1 MAYRRIFPLLLSF
14 LAIHA
19 GAAELG
25 EPRVSS
31 YKGQALVADI
41 ELSGLDNPAGAVQ
54 VRVANP
60 DVYRGASLAVPAVL
74 SALTL
79 SVVQKGGKPFVH
91 VTSNRPVDTDMLH
104 LFLELGQGNVRD
116 VRLATLW
123 LPADPR
129 PAPPPPPPP
138 PPPVAAVAPVAVA
151 PLPAPVPPP
160 EAPAPAPERRIA
172 VHAPA
177 PLHLAAVNTAL
188 PRSVRAASPA
198 SCKASASSNACA
210 VLDTKNV
217 ALQARLVG
225 LEDKIK
231 LLEATLAPAKAAAAA
246 TATAA
251 AALTAPPAD
260 AHAPSIVPPLP
271 AVKAAPV
278 PVLVV
283 PKKPKPAVPA
293 TAPSATPW
301 IWIGVAATVGLAAL
315 GAIAWLLLRWRRN
328 KASKPAGE
336 PAPAM
341 PKTTFIAT
349 LKQRFARNKP
359 APAEA

>member
-1 MAYRRIFPLLLSF
+1 MAYRRIFPLLLSL
-14 LAIHA
+14 LAVHA

-41 ELSGLDNPAGAVQ
+41 ELSGLDDPAAAVQ

-60 DVYRGASLAVPAVL
+60 DVYRGANLGVPPLL

-79 SVVQKGGKPFVH
+79 SVVRKGAKQFVH
-91 VTSNRPVDTDMLH
+91 VTSNRPVDTDLLH
-104 LFLELGQGNVRD
+104 LFLELGQGNQRD

-123 LPADPR
+123 LTADPR
-129 PAPPPPPPP
+129 PAPAPAPIPVAVVPPEPAPVVAAPPPPPA
-138 PPPVAAVAPVAVA
+138 PPPVRTVT
-151 PLPAPVPPP
+151 LPAPTP
-160 EAPAPAPERRIA
+160 
-172 VHAPA
+172 APA

-188 PRSVRAASPA
+188 PRSVRGAPPA
-198 SCKASASSNACA
+198 SCKASSSSNACA

-217 ALQARLVG
+217 ALQAKLVG

-246 TATAA
+246 TATVA

-271 AVKAAPV
+271 AVKPAPA
-278 PVLVV
+278 PVLVI
-283 PKKPKPAVPA
+283 PKKSKPAAP
-293 TAPSATPW
+293 APSGTPW

-328 KASKPAGE
+328 KAPKPAGE

-341 PKTTFIAT
+341 PKTSFIVS
-349 LKQRFARNKP
+349 LKQRFARNKA

>member
-129 PAPPPPPPP
+129 PAPPPPPPS
-138 PPPVAAVAPVAVA
+138 VAAVAPVAVA

-160 EAPAPAPERRIA
+160 EAPAPERRIAVQA

-177 PLHLAAVNTAL
+177 PLPLAAVNTAL

-217 ALQARLVG
+217 ALQAKLVG

-251 AALTAPPAD
+251 AALTAPSAD
-260 AHAPSIVPPLP
+260 PHAPSIVPPLP
-271 AVKAAPV
+271 AIKTAPV
-278 PVLVV
+278 PVLVT

-293 TAPSATPW
+293 PAPSATPW
-301 IWIGVAATVGLAAL
+301 IWIGVAGTVGLAAL

-328 KASKPAGE
+328 KAPKPAGE

>member
-25 EPRVSS
+25 EPRVST

-54 VRVANP
+54 VRVANL

-138 PPPVAAVAPVAVA
+138 VAAVAPVVVT
-151 PLPAPVPPP
+151 PPAPVPPT
-160 EAPAPAPERRIA
+160 ELPAPAPVHPGK

-177 PLHLAAVNTAL
+177 PLHLATVNTAL
-188 PRSVRAASPA
+188 PRSVRVASPA

-217 ALQARLVG
+217 ALQAKLVG

-278 PVLVV
+278 PVLVT
-283 PKKPKPAVPA
+283 PKKPKPAVLASAP
-293 TAPSATPW
+293 APSATPW
-301 IWIGVAATVGLAAL
+301 VWIGVAATVGLAAL

-328 KASKPAGE
+328 KAPKPAGAPT
-336 PAPAM
+336 PAV
-341 PKTTFIAT
+341 PKITFIAG

>member
-1 MAYRRIFPLLLSF
+1 MACRRTFSLLLSL
-14 LAIHA
+14 LAFHA
-19 GAAELG
+19 NAAELG

-104 LFLELGQGNVRD
+104 LYLELGQGSVRD

-129 PAPPPPPPP
+129 PAPPPA
-138 PPPVAAVAPVAVA
+138 PVVVVAPVVAA
-151 PLPAPVPPP
+151 PLPAPVLPAEVPAP
-160 EAPAPAPERRIA
+160 ARAPAPDRRVA

-177 PLHLAAVNTAL
+177 ALPLAAVNTAL
-188 PRSVRAASPA
+188 PRSVRAAAPA

-217 ALQARLVG
+217 ALQAKLAG

-231 LLEATLAPAKAAAAA
+231 LLEATLAPA
-246 TATAA
+246 TAA

-260 AHAPSIVPPLP
+260 AQAPSIVPPLP

-278 PVLVV
+278 PVLVT

-293 TAPSATPW
+293 PAPSATPW
-301 IWIGVAATVGLAAL
+301 VWIGVAATVGLAAL

-328 KASKPAGE
+328 KVLKPPGV
-336 PAPAM
+336 PG
-341 PKTTFIAT
+341 TSFIAS

>member
-1 MAYRRIFPLLLSF
+1 MAYRRIFSLLLSF

-25 EPRVSS
+25 EPRVST

-138 PPPVAAVAPVAVA
+138 VAAVAPVVVT
-151 PLPAPVPPP
+151 PPAPVPPT
-160 EAPAPAPERRIA
+160 ELPAPAPVHPGN

-177 PLHLAAVNTAL
+177 PLHLATVNTAL
-188 PRSVRAASPA
+188 PRSVRVASPA

-217 ALQARLVG
+217 ALQAKLVG

-231 LLEATLAPAKAAAAA
+231 LLEATLAPATAAAAA

-260 AHAPSIVPPLP
+260 PHAPSIVPPLP
-271 AVKAAPV
+271 AIKAAPV
-278 PVLVV
+278 PVLVT
-283 PKKPKPAVPA
+283 PKKPKPAVLASAP
-293 TAPSATPW
+293 APSATPGV
-301 IWIGVAATVGLAAL
+301 WIGVAATVGLTAL
-315 GAIAWLLLRWRRN
+315 GAIAWLLLRWRRK
-328 KASKPAGE
+328 KAPKPAGAPT
-336 PAPAM
+336 PAV
-341 PKTTFIAT
+341 PKITFIAS

>member
-14 LAIHA
+14 LAVHA

-123 LPADPR
+123 LPSDPR
-129 PAPPPPPPP
+129 PAPPPPPL
-138 PPPVAAVAPVAVA
+138 PPPVVAVAPVAAA

-160 EAPAPAPERRIA
+160 EAPAPERRIA

-188 PRSVRAASPA
+188 PRSVRAVPPA

-217 ALQARLVG
+217 ALQAKLVG

-278 PVLVV
+278 PVLVT
-283 PKKPKPAVPA
+283 PKKPKPAAPA
-293 TAPSATPW
+293 PAASATPW

-328 KASKPAGE
+328 KAKKPAVE
-336 PAPAM
+336 PAPAA
-341 PKTTFIAT
+341 PKTTFIAS
-349 LKQRFARNKP
+349 LKQRFARNKV

>member
-1 MAYRRIFPLLLSF
+1 MAYRRIFPLLISL
-14 LAIHA
+14 LAIDA

-129 PAPPPPPPP
+129 PAPPPPL
-138 PPPVAAVAPVAVA
+138 PPPVVAVAPVAAA
-151 PLPAPVPPP
+151 PLPPPIP
-160 EAPAPAPERRIA
+160 PSEAPATVPERRIA
-172 VHAPA
+172 VRPVHPAA
-177 PLHLAAVNTAL
+177 PLPLLAVNTAL
-188 PRSVRAASPA
+188 PRSVRAAPPA

-217 ALQARLVG
+217 ALQAKLVG

-231 LLEATLAPAKAAAAA
+231 LLEATLAPAKAAAA
-246 TATAA
+246 
-251 AALTAPPAD
+251 LTALP
-260 AHAPSIVPPLP
+260 APSVVPPLP
-271 AVKAAPV
+271 AVKAAPA
-278 PVLVV
+278 PVLVT
-283 PKKPKPAVPA
+283 PKQPKPAAPA
-293 TAPSATPW
+293 PAPSATPW
-301 IWIGVAATVGLAAL
+301 VWIGVAATVGLGAL

-328 KASKPAGE
+328 KVPKPPGV
-336 PAPAM
+336 PG
-341 PKTTFIAT
+341 TSFIGS
-349 LKQRFARNKP
+349 LKQRFARNKS

>member
-1 MAYRRIFPLLLSF
+1 MAYRRIFPLLLSV

-138 PPPVAAVAPVAVA
+138 PPPVAAVAPVAAA

-160 EAPAPAPERRIA
+160 EAPPPERRIA

-188 PRSVRAASPA
+188 PRSVRAVSPA

-217 ALQARLVG
+217 ALQAKLVG

-231 LLEATLAPAKAAAAA
+231 LLEATLAPTKAAAAT

-260 AHAPSIVPPLP
+260 PHAPTIVPPLP
-271 AVKAAPV
+271 AIKAAPV
-278 PVLVV
+278 PVLVT
-283 PKKPKPAVPA
+283 PKKPKPAVLASAP
-293 TAPSATPW
+293 APSATPW

-315 GAIAWLLLRWRRN
+315 GAIVWLLLRWRRN
-328 KASKPAGE
+328 KAPKPAGVPT
-336 PAPAM
+336 PAV
-341 PKTTFIAT
+341 PKITFIAS